1 MNFNPWNVASIEE
14 FSHFNCPECDFR
26 TKENKKFQDH
36 ATKNHPLSVVLF
48 SKGTKVITFN
58 SRNELNQLKNMSRD
72 TKRKQV
78 VSKDTK
84 MIKFN
89 NRNELNDLKQ
99 LTRDQKCTDIVSKYK
114 LPDKIK
120 VSISTGDKS
129 KSILNK
135 DFTEGQKCK
144 DILSK
149 YKLPN
154 KISVRKV
161 DASKNTRND
170 NFKNRNEL
178 NQQLTKIDEKKCKEL
193 MLKHRLPDRIQVSRK
208 TIDAYKMNLNGV
220 PDIKNRQQ
228 LKRVSKETKYQQQH
242 KILKVHEE
250 KKQGTP
256 TNKPEEEH
264 NKNQIP
270 CPICSETFPQK
281 WALEFH
287 ITKKH
292 NELPNAAMGKNIA
305 SQHKDEKNKG
315 NIKNFQTLKTIP
327 SEDQKLQNPNLQK
340 NRNHAVHETTFV
352 CSLCNV
358 KIFTKK
364 DLKTHIALVHEGT
377 KPYSCSIRNCNS
389 TFKEKKNLNKHLK
402 TIHEA
407 KKNFK
412 CQIFDTKLVKK
423 VELKNN
429 LATVHDLS
437 DVIFCEKLFSAKGKL
452 TKGIKKI
459 HDRKIFDANFD
470 IKGLKNTQRAVHE
483 GIKPFKCGLCEKL
496 FATKSNLTLHVK
508 TTHQCTVNLTRL

>member
-58 SRNELNQLKNMSRD
+58 SRNELNQLKNMSKD

-78 VSKDTK
+78 VTKDTK
-84 MIKFN
+84 VIKFN

-99 LTRDQKCTDIVSKYK
+99 LSRDQKCTDIVSKYK

-170 NFKNRNEL
+170 NFKNRNEP

-193 MLKHRLPDRIQVSRK
+193 MLKHRLPDRIQVSK
-208 TIDAYKMNLNGV
+208 NLN
-220 PDIKNRQQ
+220 REQ
-228 LKRVSKETKYQQQH
+228 LKRVSKETKYQRQH

-264 NKNQIP
+264 NQNKNP

-292 NELPNAAMGKNIA
+292 NELPNAAIGKNIT
-305 SQHKDEKNKG
+305 SQHKEEKLQK
-315 NIKNFQTLKTIP
+315 NIKTFHTLKTIP
-327 SEDQKLQNPNLQK
+327 YEDQKLERGNSTANMK
-340 NRNHAVHETTFV
+340 KKRKYTVHETTFI

-364 DLKTHIALVHEGT
+364 DLKAHIATVHEGT
-377 KPYSCSIRNCNS
+377 KPYLCTIRNCNS
-389 TFKEKKNLNKHLK
+389 TFKEKKNLNKHIK
-402 TIHEA
+402 TIHEG
-407 KKNFK
+407 KKDFK
-412 CQIFDTKLVKK
+412 CQTLKTKLVKK

-429 LATVHDLS
+429 QAVVHDLS
-437 DVIFCEKLFSAKGKL
+437 DVIFCEKLFA
-452 TKGIKKI
+452 TKGNLIKEIKTI
-459 HDRKIFDANFD
+459 NKRKLFEDNFD
-470 IKGLKNTQRAVHE
+470 IKELKSTQEAVHE
-483 GIKPFKCGLCEKL
+483 GVKPFRCGLCEKL
-496 FATKSNLTLHVK
+496 FTTKSILTLHIK
-508 TTHQCTVNLTRL
+508 KIHECTVNLTRL